1 MKGIF
6 IFLKVL
12 LITFLL
18 TPVSALALDC
28 DPTPGSSFTLNNLPQ
43 YVINQQVS
51 IGPIDKNT
59 LQIEIADL
67 NKIIKCTGGAGSIYR
82 NAFRV
87 DGSGL
92 TLSSTRVEQLGFG
105 LYLNDENGV
114 AHTAPANNVCVAPDV
129 NCNYNYADTNNNPIP
144 FYGKVL
150 LKRTSGAGNW
160 SSDDKIP
167 AGTEIARLQ
176 TYYRSQTVWYPSL
189 TWIFILKDDLVPPD
203 YTCNITQYDKSVTLP
218 NVSRTALQSHGN
230 GRYPDVKKEFQ
241 FALNCDASTAVSV
254 TFEGDVLNGTDNVL
268 KNAYSGNDN
277 IGVQMLFS
285 DNTPVKLETK
295 YPVISS
301 AQENEILKLNA
312 YYYYKGGDVGAGP
325 IKANTTFMF
334 DYQ

>member
-1 MKGIF
+1 MLTYSSASHAFYCSNGSQS
-6 IFLKVL
+6 VDWQTGGT
-12 LITFLL
+12 IT
-18 TPVSALALDC
+18 TTINALSL
-28 DPTPGSSFTLNNLPQ
+28 S
-43 YVINQQVS
+43 
-51 IGPIDKNT
+51 KNT
-59 LQIEIADL
+59 LDTLLTNMNAYAYC
-67 NKIIKCTGGAGSIYR
+67 NGSPK
-82 NAFRV
+82 
-87 DGSGL
+87 SGYEDAL
-92 TLSSTRVEQLGFG
+92 RTQSITLSSELTKLGF
-105 LYLNDENGV
+105 
-114 AHTAPANNVCVAPDV
+114 TAYIKSFGGPATQSPPGQVCIWPDA
-129 NCNYNYADTNNNPIP
+129 NCSLTGETDKTKPINAQI
-144 FYGKVL
+144 GIT
-150 LKRTSGAGNW
+150 RNTGSGDWHAGANI
-160 SSDDKIP
+160 SP
-167 AGTEIARLQ
+167 GTEIARMVTQ
-176 TYYRSQTVWYPSL
+176 MRYYGGAWGREI
-189 TWIFILKDDLVPPD
+189 TWVFVLKNEMVIPA

-254 TFEGDVLNGTDNVL
+254 TFEGDVLSGTDNVL